1 MFELMKVIKII
12 FILFLFI
19 SCGKEMGSKIVGGN
33 LSVYYLEKSDKDKAE
48 SIAKYWKNNNL
59 IAVGKQDIQL
69 VRFQDGY
76 ELRLIT
82 KNSKNVNKMPFNERK
97 ILSDLQR
104 DISDSLKLKGLQLV
118 LCNSNFKPIFNI
130 NQ

>member
-59 IAVGKQDIQL
+59 IAVGKQDLQL

>member
-1 MFELMKVIKII
+1 MKVIKII
-12 FILFLFI
+12 LILFLFS
-19 SCGKEMGSKIVGGN
+19 SCGKETGSKIVGGN
-33 LSVYYLEKSDKDKAE
+33 LSVYFLERSDKDKAE

-59 IAVGKQDIQL
+59 IAVGKQDLQL

-76 ELRLIT
+76 ELRLIA

>member
-1 MFELMKVIKII
+1 MKVIKII

>member
-1 MFELMKVIKII
+1 MKVIKII

-59 IAVGKQDIQL
+59 IAVGKQDLQL

>member
-12 FILFLFI
+12 LILFLFS
-19 SCGKEMGSKIVGGN
+19 SCTKEMGSKIVGGN
-33 LSVYYLEKSDKDKAE
+33 LSVYYKEKSDKDKAE
-48 SIAKYWKNNNL
+48 SVAKYWKNNNL
-59 IAVGKQDIQL
+59 IAECKQDLQL

-76 ELRLIT
+76 ELRLIA
-82 KNSKNVNKMPFNERK
+82 KNQENVNKIPFNERK
-97 ILSDLQR
+97 MLSDLQR

-118 LCNSNFKPIFNI
+118 LCNSNFKPILNI